1 AAAPIF
7 DSVAAARSGD
17 LRLMAGGTPAM
28 ITTYRVTGNY
38 FSTLGV
44 RPLLGSPIVPAQ
56 IKAGRGD
63 VIVLSYAFWQRQF
76 GGDPAVIG
84 KHVTPL
90 VAPLDMSAAAPSS
103 YTIIGVMPPG
113 FHSPGYGG
121 AEAWT
126 PLVMSEKE
134 KQWHG
139 RGDALI
145 VARLKSG
152 VSVAQANAALRV
164 FTAALVKQYPVF
176 RGSRFDAHT
185 LLDDQVQ
192 PVRLALL

>member
-1 AAAPIF
+1 RMLRRSPGFTIVAIVTLALGIGANTAIFSAAYGILLKPLGYANPNRLVLVMVDGPGGDGGAPSVGEVNDLAAAPIF

-126 PLVMSEKE
+126 PL
-134 KQWHG
+134 
-139 RGDALI
+139 
-145 VARLKSG
+145 
-152 VSVAQANAALRV
+152 
-164 FTAALVKQYPVF
+164 
-176 RGSRFDAHT
+176 
-185 LLDDQVQ
+185 
-192 PVRLALL
+192 